1 MDGLQEHLRCIARQA
16 SPGGESPS
24 RACMVVKTLLEASN
38 TNTAIANQANSILS
52 AIEQALTE
60 LLEQAKR
67 QGELA
72 PGTHCAR
79 LARLLQ
85 AQIIGLR
92 SFAQREIS
100 SEQVAELAEDMA
112 AMLDHYRARPLAPA
126 RSGPAP
132 DIGTNGELS
141 LSQQCVSITALCRCL
156 PQ

>member
-1 MDGLQEHLRCIARQA
+1 MSWRGPFVLIGLALLLAGGVQA
-16 SPGGESPS
+16 AEADIPFYLGRSGLGDIYKLE
-24 RACMVVKTLLEASN
+24 VV
-38 TNTAIANQANSILS
+38 
-52 AIEQALTE
+52 
-60 LLEQAKR
+60 EQAKR

-112 AMLDHYRARPLAPA
+112 AMLDHYRARH
-126 RSGPAP
+126 
-132 DIGTNGELS
+132 
-141 LSQQCVSITALCRCL
+141 
-156 PQ
+156 